1 MVKKKRSIFFAIMR
15 VMVLF
20 IMGLVVAVVIALSQI
35 NLETLRGNVL
45 AVLRDATGLPVE
57 IDGAVSW
64 KLSLRPQ
71 IELNQVRIPNADWAS
86 HDDAFSAKKID
97 VTLDLIS
104 LFQDRPTIQD
114 IKVYDATVCIEQND
128 QGELSILS
136 SILKNSDSGTDNATE
151 KVVTPSD
158 YPFVEPGLGGIEI
171 QNINLDLLGAKY
183 SINGFQLRFI
193 PRDDSREYSGWVKS
207 DTDVFPFIISFS
219 KYNSERKV
227 YPMKIAF
234 ATGGDALIANVAL
247 EGTSKA
253 PIDFIVKGD
262 IPDIA
267 AVGDVFNL
275 NLASMPKM
283 KVDISGGFDWQKLT
297 FRNSSVTVRGTQ
309 IGFSGG
315 IDWSGVKPVFNVNLE
330 SKSVNL
336 MELFPDLYDKSWRR
350 PDRELNVFKDIPL
363 FGSEF
368 LKFNL
373 NLHAMIDSLV
383 VYRDIDIKDIDLT
396 VKLTDGVA
404 RIDTAVEFAGGDVN
418 AAANVNIGPDGCM
431 YVKMGGAGRN
441 VVIGTLLNQIHISD
455 FISELPMNFD
465 TYVEASGSTMSE
477 WMQTIT
483 GPVQV
488 YSVAP
493 GYAHS
498 ALVANMYGTDF
509 LTTLRHSI
517 QDLFSSEKKY
527 NQIKISCAV
536 VNTKLREGLAET
548 QNGVAVE
555 TNAINIRLAGS
566 LDLGKEDIQL
576 ALTTVPVRGL
586 KLSLTGNVVNS
597 IEITGNL
604 AEPTIR
610 ISGAAVAGKVASA
623 TGIGLLLAPFTGGI
637 GLVAGA
643 GVGLLAG
650 DLLENWLADDNP
662 CETALERG
670 APVRRGDPEWMGR
683 PVADLASEILNNKNS
698 QGV

>member
-1 MVKKKRSIFFAIMR
+1 M
-15 VMVLF
+15 
-20 IMGLVVAVVIALSQI
+20 
-35 NLETLRGNVL
+35 
-45 AVLRDATGLPVE
+45 
-57 IDGAVSW
+57 
-64 KLSLRPQ
+64 
-71 IELNQVRIPNADWAS
+71 
-86 HDDAFSAKKID
+86 
-97 VTLDLIS
+97 
-104 LFQDRPTIQD
+104 
-114 IKVYDATVCIEQND
+114 
-128 QGELSILS
+128 
-136 SILKNSDSGTDNATE
+136 
-151 KVVTPSD
+151 
-158 YPFVEPGLGGIEI
+158 
-171 QNINLDLLGAKY
+171 
-183 SINGFQLRFI
+183 
-193 PRDDSREYSGWVKS
+193 
-207 DTDVFPFIISFS
+207 
-219 KYNSERKV
+219 
-227 YPMKIAF
+227 
-234 ATGGDALIANVAL
+234 
-247 EGTSKA
+247 
-253 PIDFIVKGD
+253 
-262 IPDIA
+262 
-267 AVGDVFNL
+267 
-275 NLASMPKM
+275 
-283 KVDISGGFDWQKLT
+283 
-297 FRNSSVTVRGTQ
+297 
-309 IGFSGG
+309 
-315 IDWSGVKPVFNVNLE
+315 
-330 SKSVNL
+330 
-336 MELFPDLYDKSWRR
+336 
-350 PDRELNVFKDIPL
+350 
-363 FGSEF
+363 
-368 LKFNL
+368 
-373 NLHAMIDSLV
+373 
-383 VYRDIDIKDIDLT
+383 
-396 VKLTDGVA
+396 
-404 RIDTAVEFAGGDVN
+404 
-418 AAANVNIGPDGCM
+418 
-431 YVKMGGAGRN
+431 
-441 VVIGTLLNQIHISD
+441 NQIHISD

-548 QNGVAVE
+548 QNGVAAE